1 MGNTL
6 VLSSYYRLGLTGTFL
21 GDYFGILM
29 DEPVTGFPFNVTGA
43 PMYWGSTM
51 SFLGSAIL
59 YGRPAGAVLTGLVF
73 VVYWCAL
80 QFEEY
85 VPACL

>member
-29 DEPVTGFPFNVTGA
+29 DEPVSGFPFNATGA

-59 YGRPAGAVLTGLVF
+59 YGRPAGAILTGLVC

-80 QFEEY
+80 QFEE
-85 VPACL
+85 